1 MLPSPSLNFGVVLA
15 EYPYILEGVG
25 VTLKFTLLSIL
36 CGLPFGVLLGVWK
49 ISAIKAFK
57 IIADLYTS
65 IFRGTPLLVQL
76 GLIYYAT
83 PQLTGYSITAFEAGI
98 LTFSLNSAAYM
109 SEHIR
114 TGIQSIDIGQWEAA
128 HALGLSRLQTFYH
141 IIFPLAVRNTLP
153 SLVNEFIN
161 LLKESALIFT
171 IGEADLF
178 FRTKAVAAQ
187 NFLYF
192 EPYIVAAVIYYV
204 LVLVISFFA
213 TRLERSLRYA

>member
-1 MLPSPSLNFGVVLA
+1 M
-15 EYPYILEGVG
+15 
-25 VTLKFTLLSIL
+25 
-36 CGLPFGVLLGVWK
+36 
-49 ISAIKAFK
+49 
-57 IIADLYTS
+57 
-65 IFRGTPLLVQL
+65 
-76 GLIYYAT
+76 
-83 PQLTGYSITAFEAGI
+83 
-98 LTFSLNSAAYM
+98 
-109 SEHIR
+109 
-114 TGIQSIDIGQWEAA
+114 
-128 HALGLSRLQTFYH
+128 
-141 IIFPLAVRNTLP
+141 
-153 SLVNEFIN
+153 NEFIN